1 MRFGLDDGK
10 EHTLE
15 EVGQELHV
23 TRERIRQIAVSYTH
37 LESLAGTSGFAG
49 TGILSDRDDYFAECG
64 SIHLQMYG
72 LHDGWSHPAGKKDD
86 APSASWRQESA
97 ERIQSVFLAG
107 RHIQYSDFVAE

>member
-1 MRFGLDDGK
+1 MDDG
-10 EHTLE
+10 EDEDRYSCLC
-15 EVGQELHV
+15 
-23 TRERIRQIAVSYTH
+23 
-37 LESLAGTSGFAG
+37 ESLAGTSGFAG

-97 ERIQSVFLAG
+97 EGIQSVLLAG